1 MQARQVAL
9 DLERCRGTSMHLT
22 EAIKVESKT
31 FTHFNDAAFSTSFI
45 QTMLWLYAMVT
56 DSGQWFFSGIRQ
68 VDIKLLFLT
77 LSEV

>member
-9 DLERCRGTSMHLT
+9 DLERCRGTWMHLT

-31 FTHFNDAAFSTSFI
+31 FIHFNAVFSTSFI
-45 QTMLWLYAMVT
+45 QTMLWIYAMVT
-56 DSGQWFFSGIRQ
+56 DSGQWFFSGIGQ
-68 VDIKLLFLT
+68 VDMTLLFLT